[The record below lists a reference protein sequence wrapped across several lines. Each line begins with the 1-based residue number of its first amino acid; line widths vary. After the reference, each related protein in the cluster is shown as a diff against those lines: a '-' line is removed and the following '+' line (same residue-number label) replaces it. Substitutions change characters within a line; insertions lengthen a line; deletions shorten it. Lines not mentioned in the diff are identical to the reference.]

1 MEIFSALKS
10 GLQYL
15 GFFASQAA
23 DEMSFDLNATTDLN
37 LSPEIFADRERKW
50 NWGANEAI

>member
-37 LSPEIFADRERKW
+37 LSPEIFADRERK
-50 NWGANEAI
+50 